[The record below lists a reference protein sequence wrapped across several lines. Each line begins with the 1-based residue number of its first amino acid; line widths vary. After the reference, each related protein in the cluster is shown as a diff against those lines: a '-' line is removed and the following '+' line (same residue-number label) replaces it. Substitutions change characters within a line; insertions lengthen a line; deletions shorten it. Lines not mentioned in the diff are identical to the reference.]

1 MARDFSGGSR
11 EELQKT
17 LLDAAALGQLSVLKK
32 MAKML
37 DKGEGMKKTI
47 EITKEANGAGA
58 FHFAASYGRTDIC
71 RYLIEELGFDPNFRS
86 DQGKTPLFCAAQEG
100 KTGTLTYLCNSGAD
114 PTCTDWK
121 GETPLHIA
129 LDLVRLITK
138 LVDGRQDKSIEFLL
152 PKRIVVD
159 PESYRGTPLHYAVAY
174 SNEKAA
180 KILVEHNADLNK
192 VSNELFT
199 PLRMSIFGGSLD
211 CTKLLIKAGA
221 DVNLCCPLATA
232 IFEHSAETVKCL
244 LEAAADPNIPS
255 EVRLNDYGMLPI
267 EIAAEC
273 REKRFVQMLLPLTSQ
288 LPTVPNWTVE
298 GIINYVKS
306 PAFKKKHEIR
316 RKEMFAYW
324 KDEGGQAFRRS
335 EYLAAI
341 NFYSAVSLLLDSFI
355 FDNFCQLIFNTFKPS
370 TSELDIAMLMF
381 PTDATIFANRSLC
394 WLRMAEG
401 DLALEDAQ
409 TAKSL
414 GRNWPKAYYRLG
426 AAFMSLKRYEEASQV
441 LLDGFNLDPANKDME
456 KALLEALDCMK
467 KSNAL

>member
-11 EELQKT
+11 EELQRT

-47 EITKEANGAGA
+47 EITKEANGIGA

-71 RYLIEELGFDPNFRS
+71 RYLIEELGFDPDFRS

-100 KTGTLTYLCNSGAD
+100 ETGTLTYLCNSGAD

-129 LDLVRLITK
+129 AQW
-138 LVDGRQDKSIEFLL
+138 GQDKSIEFLL
-152 PKRIVVD
+152 SKGIAVD

-180 KILVEHNADLNK
+180 NILVEHNADLNK

-244 LEAAADPNIPS
+244 LEAGADPNIPS
-255 EVRLNDYGMLPI
+255 EYGMLPI

-273 REKRFVQMLLPLTSQ
+273 GEKRFVQMLLPLTSQ

-316 RKEMFAYW
+316 RKQMFAYW

-335 EYLAAI
+335 EYLATI
-341 NFYSAVSLLLDSFI
+341 NFYSA
-355 FDNFCQLIFNTFKPS
+355 
-370 TSELDIAMLMF
+370 AMLMF
-381 PTDATIFANRSLC
+381 PTDAIIFANRSLC

-414 GRNWPKAYYRLG
+414 GQNWPKAYYRLG
-426 AAFMSLKRYEEASQV
+426 AAFMSLKASRFNIKNYDCTFMYSTV
-441 LLDGFNLDPANKDME
+441 LFL
-456 KALLEALDCMK
+456 
-467 KSNAL
+467 

>member
-71 RYLIEELGFDPNFRS
+71 LYLIEELGFDPNFRS

-100 KTGTLTYLCNSGAD
+100 KTGTLTYLYNSGAD

-129 LDLVRLITK
+129 AQW
-138 LVDGRQDKSIEFLL
+138 GQDKSIEFLL
-152 PKRIVVD
+152 SKGIAVD

-211 CTKLLIKAGA
+211 YTKLLIKAGA

-232 IFEHSAETVKCL
+232 IFEHSTETVKCL

-255 EVRLNDYGMLPI
+255 EVRLSDYGMLPI

-273 REKRFVQMLLPLTSQ
+273 GEKRFVQMLLPLTSQ

-316 RKEMFAYW
+316 RNEMFAYW

-341 NFYSAVSLLLDSFI
+341 NFYSA
-355 FDNFCQLIFNTFKPS
+355 
-370 TSELDIAMLMF
+370 AMLMF

-456 KALLEALDCMK
+456 KALLESLNCMK
-467 KSNAL
+467 KSNDV